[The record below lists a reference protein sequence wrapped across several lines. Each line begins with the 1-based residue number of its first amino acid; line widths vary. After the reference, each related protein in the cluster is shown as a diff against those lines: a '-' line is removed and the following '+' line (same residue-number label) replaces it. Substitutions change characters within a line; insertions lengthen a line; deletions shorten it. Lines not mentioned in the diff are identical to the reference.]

1 MLFEVFIFKVRSL
14 GPLKDYT
21 INIKINGGNIMGI
34 FGNLFDFN
42 GDGKLDALEQAMDF
56 GLFVQMM
63 EELDQED
70 ETSDDTNDYFD
81 D

>member
-1 MLFEVFIFKVRSL
+1 
-14 GPLKDYT
+14 
-21 INIKINGGNIMGI
+21 MGI

-42 GDGKLDALEQAMDF
+42 HDGKLDALEQAMDF

-63 EELDQED
+63 DELDQED
-70 ETSDDTNDYFD
+70 ETSDETD